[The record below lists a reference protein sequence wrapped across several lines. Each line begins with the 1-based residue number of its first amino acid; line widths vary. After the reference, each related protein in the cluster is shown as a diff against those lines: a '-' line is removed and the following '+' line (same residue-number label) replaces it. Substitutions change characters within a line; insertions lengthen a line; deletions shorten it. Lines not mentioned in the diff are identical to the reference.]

1 MSQSGETSA
10 LLFVLSELNS
20 SLQASMPHWDPQ
32 NVANGMAINRMN
44 TLLEF
49 VTKVSFKPNGPESST
64 GLPSTKQIFEV
75 HHSKGFESPLWCL
88 HLLVSSFHLRPV

>member
-1 MSQSGETSA
+1 
-10 LLFVLSELNS
+10 
-20 SLQASMPHWDPQ
+20 MPHWDPQ

-64 GLPSTKQIFEV
+64 GLPSTV
-75 HHSKGFESPLWCL
+75 LSKFLRL
-88 HLLVSSFHLRPV
+88 IIQKTLLMLPYFVTITLTITITQAA